1 MAERTSIARPYA
13 EAVFRLAEQGK
24 TLDQWS
30 QDLAKMA
37 AFAAH
42 PEVITLLGDPNLTDR
57 QRVQLLFD
65 VLGGDGSNEVRNLV
79 QVLAEN
85 GRLVLLPEIQKRFEE
100 YKNDVQGVVD
110 ATIDSAYPLDEGQLH
125 GLVGELERRFKR
137 RINPHVNVD
146 GSLIGGVKVV
156 VGDTVIDGSI
166 RGKLAGMSAA
176 LLKA

>member
-1 MAERTSIARPYA
+1 MAEPTTIARPYA
-13 EAVFRLAEQGK
+13 EAVFKLAEQGA
-24 TLDQWS
+24 TLDRWS
-30 QDLAKMA
+30 QDLARMA
-37 AFAAH
+37 AFAGH
-42 PEVITLLGDPNLTDR
+42 PEVISLLGDPNLTDK

-65 VLGGDGSNEVRNLV
+65 VTGGEVSNEVRNFV
-79 QVLAEN
+79 EVLAEN

-110 ATIDSAYPLDEGQLH
+110 AYIESAYPLEGTQLQTLI
-125 GLVGELERRFKR
+125 GDLERRFRR

-146 GSLIGGVKVV
+146 DSLIGGVKVV

-176 LLKA
+176 LLQA